1 MGLSRARGVAFLV
14 VSSVLAALVVTVGT
28 GAPASASSRTA
39 PSVSLRQTS
48 VEVVTV
54 SGRTATARTKVR
66 FDRRVG
72 TRWVLVKQTRARHH
86 RYATTLTVAAG
97 TSATFRATS
106 NRRSRTFVVRMPAAI
121 TTPTSTSPATV
132 TAEAAK
138 PPTLYDACGARPRKA
153 DGTPW
158 SCTFHD
164 DFDGTKLDR
173 TQWVPQRAFIT
184 GDQTAGYACYVDDP
198 DNISVGGG
206 VLNLTV
212 RKEATAQPCG
222 SATSTVTS
230 PYTAGA
236 VSTYHLFS
244 QQYGRFEARIRNTAT
259 SAAGLH
265 EAFWLWPD
273 DRVPSTVKWPDAG
286 EIDISETYS
295 QYDNLSIP
303 YLHYYADAG
312 GPQPSVNTAWNCA
325 ADRGVWNTY
334 TLEWTPTKLTILVNG
349 KTCLTNTSGDPA
361 FQKPYIVALTQALGN
376 GTNTMSA
383 STPVPATMS
392 IDYVRVWS

>member
-1 MGLSRARGVAFLV
+1 MSLSRTRGIAHLV
-14 VSSVLAALVVTVGT
+14 IGSVLAALVVTIGV
-28 GAPASASSRTA
+28 GAPATASSRKA
-39 PSVSLRQTS
+39 PSVSLRQTNL
-48 VEVVTV
+48 EVVTV
-54 SGRTATARTKVR
+54 SGRTATARPTVR

-72 TRWVLVKQTRARHH
+72 SRWVLVKRTRARHH
-86 RYATTLTVAAG
+86 RYTSTLTVAAG
-97 TSATFRATS
+97 TSATFRVTS
-106 NRRSRTFVVRMPAAI
+106 NRRSRTFVVRMPAAGPI
-121 TTPTSTSPATV
+121 PTSTSPTAV
-132 TAEAAK
+132 IAEAAK
-138 PPTLYDACGARPRKA
+138 PPLLYDACGVRPRKA

-164 DFDGTKLDR
+164 EFDGTTLDR
-173 TQWVPQRAFIT
+173 TKWVPQRAFIT
-184 GDQTAGYACYVDDP
+184 GDQNAGYACYVDDP
-198 DNISVGGG
+198 DNIAVGSGI
-206 VLNLTV
+206 LNLTV
-212 RKEATAQPCG
+212 RKEATPQPCG

-244 QQYGRFEARIRNTAT
+244 QQYGRFEARIRNTAS

-273 DRVPSTVKWPDAG
+273 DRVPSTDKWPVAG

-303 YLHYYADAG
+303 FLHYYADAG
-312 GPQPSVNTAWNCA
+312 GPQPGVNTAWNCTA
-325 ADRGVWNTY
+325 NRGAWNTY
-334 TLEWTPTKLTILVNG
+334 ALEWTPATLTILVNG
-349 KTCLTNTSGDPA
+349 KTCLVNTSGDPA

-383 STPVPATMS
+383 STTIPATMS